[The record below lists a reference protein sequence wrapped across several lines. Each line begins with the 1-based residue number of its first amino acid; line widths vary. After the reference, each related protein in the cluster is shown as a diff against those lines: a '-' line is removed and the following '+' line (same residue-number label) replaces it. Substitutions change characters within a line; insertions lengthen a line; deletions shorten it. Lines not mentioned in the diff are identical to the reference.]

1 MQEIFEKII
10 EKLEERKQ
18 LHNRMVDYENKN
30 GTVYEEFQQRK
41 AVEVLNYAIGIVKQE
56 AEKCKSIYMDGE
68 YCWQSCWCTDRCGE
82 CRRLCNG
89 DIDYY
94 ESYDAIN
101 DGWIPSSESFPYESG
116 YYLVTYHEWS
126 NGDYL
131 PKFDD
136 TYVRRLHYQ
145 RSEHFVGWNYPH
157 CVDERAEADTNR
169 EVIAW
174 RKLPSPYQPKGE

>member
-1 MQEIFEKII
+1 MQEVFEKII
-10 EKLEERKQ
+10 EKLENCKSITGINTIGSYCQ
-18 LHNRMVDYENKN
+18 TTLL
-30 GTVYEEFQQRK
+30 K
-41 AVEVLNYAIGIVKQE
+41 AIEIVKQE

-82 CRRLCNG
+82 CNRLCNG

-94 ESYDAIN
+94 ESYDVIN
-101 DGWIPSSESFPYESG
+101 NGWITSSESFPYESG

-145 RSEHFVGWNYPH
+145 RSEHFAGWNY
-157 CVDERAEADTNR
+157 
-169 EVIAW
+169 
-174 RKLPSPYQPKGE
+174 KPSLGHVCKVEEIR

>member
-1 MQEIFEKII
+1 MKGADMQEVFEKII
-10 EKLEERKQ
+10 ERLKSEVNYNDGAEIGLKQ
-18 LHNRMVDYENKN
+18 TTE
-30 GTVYEEFQQRK
+30 
-41 AVEVLNYAIGIVKQE
+41 IVKQE

-157 CVDERAEADTNR
+157 CVDEMTEADTNR

-174 RKLPSPYQPKGE
+174 MNLPAPYHPKGE